1 MTSQLRGILIG
12 LVAGLAIAWLTGG
25 THLDAFLRVTGGG
38 QYLLDTRVDES
49 TLGRIINIPAASL
62 GDVSLQKRS
71 WIFASM
77 YVFTLQLRPEIAAA
91 RGPRKFALANFW
103 GGEPGRAISGL
114 AVNVRLPGRLVATNA
129 TRVTAGT
136 AAWDA
141 LPRDGLYLRTLVV
154 QWAAVIILVA
164 ALAIGVGARRR

>member
-1 MTSQLRGILIG
+1 MAGDGMTSQLRGILIG

-49 TLGRIINIPAASL
+49 ALGRIINIPAASL
-62 GDVSLQKRS
+62 GEVSLQKRS

-77 YVFTLQLRPEIAAA
+77 YVFTLRLRPEIAA
-91 RGPRKFALANFW
+91 
-103 GGEPGRAISGL
+103 EPGRAISGL
-114 AVNVRLPGRLVATNA
+114 AVNVRLPGRVVATNA
-129 TRVTAGT
+129 THVTAGT

-141 LPRDGLYLRTLVV
+141 LPRDGLYLRTLAVH
-154 QWAAVIILVA
+154 WAAVIILAA

>member
-49 TLGRIINIPAASL
+49 ALGRIINIPAASL
-62 GDVSLQKRS
+62 GEVSLLKRS
-71 WIFASM
+71 WIVASM
-77 YVFTLQLRPEIAAA
+77 YVFTLQLRPEIVAA
-91 RGPRKFALANFW
+91 RG
-103 GGEPGRAISGL
+103 EDPGRALSGL
-114 AVNVRLPGRLVATNA
+114 LVNVRLPGRVVATNA
-129 TRVTAGT
+129 TQVTAGT

-141 LPRDGLYLRTLVV
+141 LPRDALYVRTLAVH
-154 QWAAVIILVA
+154 WAVVIILVA